1 MLVLWGCTTHGQASA
16 VDFILNFPNLRY
28 CLHFLPQAGTSLLG
42 AGGGHRHVSYP
53 TVVRQVK

>member
-28 CLHFLPQAGTSLLG
+28 CLDFLPLAGTSLLG
-42 AGGGHRHVSYP
+42 AGGGHRYVPYP
-53 TVVRQVK
+53 TVV